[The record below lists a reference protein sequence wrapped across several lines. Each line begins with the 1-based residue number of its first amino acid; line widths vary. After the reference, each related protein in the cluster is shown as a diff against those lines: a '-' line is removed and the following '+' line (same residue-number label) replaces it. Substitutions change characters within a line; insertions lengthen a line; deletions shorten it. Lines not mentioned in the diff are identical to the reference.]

1 MIASVIGFMLL
12 SSDAISFEDGGVAVK
27 HFCDAQNRDLPKSN
41 QINFISVMIASVI
54 GFMLLSSDAI
64 SFEDGGVAVSG
75 LANGY
80 LGSKGLLTAF
90 IAAYAT
96 GIIYK
101 FFVSR
106 NITIKMPEQVP
117 PNISQ
122 TFKDI
127 IPFAACLT
135 LFWGIDATGIIYK
148 FFVSRNITIKMP
160 EQVPP
165 NISQTFKDIIP
176 FAACLTL
183 FWGIDF
189 GFRSV
194 FGFCFAQGVIQVFQP
209 LFSAADGYLGLAII
223 YGAMS
228 LFWFVGVHGPSIVEP
243 AISAALISNLEINM
257 AMYQAGEHAT
267 AVLTKP
273 LQDFVVAGVHGPS
286 IVEPAISAAL
296 ISNLEINMAMYQAG
310 EHATAVLT
318 KPLQDFVVAMG
329 GTGATLVICFMF
341 AFLAKSKEMRAV
353 GRASA
358 VPVCFGVNEP
368 FLFGAPMVLNPIFF
382 IPFILAP
389 IANIWITKFFIDVLG
404 MNGFMF
410 SLPWTTPAP
419 VGIAMGLGLQPLAF
433 LLIPILLVCF
443 GVNEPFL
450 FGAPMVLNPIFFIPF
465 IFAPIANIWITKFFI
480 DVLGMNGF
488 MFSLPWTTPAP
499 VGIAMGLGLQPLAFL
514 LIPILL
520 IADFVIC
527 YPFFKVY
534 DRQKCAEEAEIDRDE
549 LAAIAAQ
556 KEAAMNAAFQGQA
569 DTASVATG
577 AVAAAAAD
585 MAAEKK
591 LREGKA
597 DTAEGGRGADEASAY
612 AALNGRRVLVL
623 CQGGGTSGLL
633 ANALGRAEGKADTAE
648 GGRGADEASAY
659 AALNGRRV
667 LVLCQG
673 GGTSGLLAN
682 ALGRA
687 AREHGIDLETAA
699 DAYGNHIDIMPDF
712 DLVILA
718 PQAATYFDD
727 LKADGERA
735 REHGIDLETAADAYG
750 NHIDIMPDFDLVIL
764 APQAATY
771 FDDLKADGERMGVAC
786 CVTRGKQYIDLTR
799 DGEAALAF
807 VAEQLGL

>member
-1 MIASVIGFMLL
+1 MEKLIALIEKGKPFFNAIARNKYLKAIRDGFISVMPIIIVSSIFLLVSAVPNVWGFYWPAEINNVLMKAYNY
-12 SSDAISFEDGGVAVK
+12 SMGIVALCAAATTAK

-90 IAAYAT
+90 IAAFAT

-135 LFWGIDATGIIYK
+135 LFWG
-148 FFVSRNITIKMP
+148 V
-160 EQVPP
+160 
-165 NISQTFKDIIP
+165 
-176 FAACLTL
+176 
-183 FWGIDF
+183 DF

-228 LFWFVGVHGPSIVEP
+228 LFWFV
-243 AISAALISNLEINM
+243 
-257 AMYQAGEHAT
+257 
-267 AVLTKP
+267 
-273 LQDFVVAGVHGPS
+273 GVHGPS

-368 FLFGAPMVLNPIFF
+368 FLFGAPMVLNP
-382 IPFILAP
+382 
-389 IANIWITKFFIDVLG
+389 V
-404 MNGFMF
+404 
-410 SLPWTTPAP
+410 
-419 VGIAMGLGLQPLAF
+419 
-433 LLIPILLVCF
+433 
-443 GVNEPFL
+443 
-450 FGAPMVLNPIFFIPF
+450 FFIPF

-499 VGIAMGLGLQPLAFL
+499 VGIAMGLGLQPLALL

-520 IADFVIC
+520 IADFAIY

-534 DRQKCAEEAEIDRDE
+534 DRQKCAEEAEVGRDE

-591 LREGKA
+591 LREGKTDA
-597 DTAEGGRGADEASAY
+597 TDGGRGAD
-612 AALNGRRVLVL
+612 V
-623 CQGGGTSGLL
+623 
-633 ANALGRAEGKADTAE
+633 
-648 GGRGADEASAY
+648 ASAY

-687 AREHGIDLETAA
+687 ARE
-699 DAYGNHIDIMPDF
+699 
-712 DLVILA
+712 
-718 PQAATYFDD
+718 
-727 LKADGERA
+727 R
-735 REHGIDLETAADAYG
+735 GIDLETAADAYG

-799 DGEAALAF
+799 DGEASLAF

>member
-1 MIASVIGFMLL
+1 MEKLIALIEKGKPFFNAIARNKYLKAIRDGFISVMPIIIVSSIFLLVSAVPNVWGFYWPAEVNDVLMKAYNY
-12 SSDAISFEDGGVAVK
+12 SMGIVALCAAATTAK

-90 IAAYAT
+90 IAA
-96 GIIYK
+96 
-101 FFVSR
+101 F
-106 NITIKMPEQVP
+106 
-117 PNISQ
+117 
-122 TFKDI
+122 
-127 IPFAACLT
+127 
-135 LFWGIDATGIIYK
+135 ATGIIYK

-228 LFWFVGVHGPSIVEP
+228 LFWFV
-243 AISAALISNLEINM
+243 
-257 AMYQAGEHAT
+257 
-267 AVLTKP
+267 
-273 LQDFVVAGVHGPS
+273 GVHGPS

-433 LLIPILLVCF
+433 LLIPILL
-443 GVNEPFL
+443 
-450 FGAPMVLNPIFFIPF
+450 
-465 IFAPIANIWITKFFI
+465 
-480 DVLGMNGF
+480 
-488 MFSLPWTTPAP
+488 
-499 VGIAMGLGLQPLAFL
+499 
-514 LIPILL
+514 
-520 IADFVIC
+520 IADFAIY

-534 DRQKCAEEAEIDRDE
+534 DRQKCAEEAEVDRDE

-597 DTAEGGRGADEASAY
+597 DTAEGGR
-612 AALNGRRVLVL
+612 
-623 CQGGGTSGLL
+623 T
-633 ANALGRAEGKADTAE
+633 
-648 GGRGADEASAY
+648 ADEASAY

-727 LKADGERA
+727 LKADGER
-735 REHGIDLETAADAYG
+735 
-750 NHIDIMPDFDLVIL
+750 
-764 APQAATY
+764 
-771 FDDLKADGERMGVAC
+771 MGVAC
-786 CVTRGKQYIDLTR
+786 CVTRGKQHIDLTR
-799 DGEAALAF
+799 DGEASLAF